1 MSGPFAKLFG
11 RPQLLVDGRELALAP
26 LQLAL
31 IGLVFGHEREGLGR
45 AEVATMLWQTGHEG
59 TLRRR
64 LSQLLYELTQAGGD
78 PALLRVGDTL
88 SRPPGSRSELDEV
101 DALFDA
107 GRFREAASIVTRG
120 FLDVLPTV
128 PTSEYQT
135 WLDGRRHALRRL
147 VRARASAQW
156 ALAEGQGRWGPR
168 ALSSAQAL
176 YLLDPANEAAMRNVM
191 WAQAL
196 CASPTEALATY
207 DAFFDAH
214 NERTTAPPSTETRTL
229 LQRVRSL
236 ARQKSGT
243 AGPVRRGPPEPRMY
257 GREAAVAKLRPLL
270 IDPEEDCLTT
280 VAIAGEAGLGKTR
293 LLNESLSAA
302 TLQGR
307 LVLHARLAELEK
319 DVALNALTEALSTR
333 EVAEVLA
340 RVEEPWRSVVLQF
353 LPEFAQ
359 VAGGPLEVPEIQRDS
374 VHRRLLESLRQ
385 VFLAIGERHSFV
397 LVLDDLHWIDDSSLA
412 ALEYVRRRWDEGAG
426 TIVVTY
432 RPEHVVD
439 GSKLDVFLRSEGV
452 RHLDLQPLDPPS
464 QKQLIAELGGEEL
477 SPSAADR
484 IVGLAR
490 GNPLFLIEL
499 TRQWVEAGAEPFSET
514 ATDLSV
520 PTSIR
525 RLFDRRLASLPRAAI
540 RVLEAISVWGRVATL
555 SDLEALAESDADT
568 IANALEDLDR
578 AGLVRW
584 TDQGTELWHELLRQS
599 VLGRISGA
607 RRQLLHRRAALRL
620 EKSLGEGVAGEIAL
634 HADRGKLEEY
644 SARFGRIAAAV
655 AEEAGALR
663 EAIAL
668 HDVVARNARDEDD
681 RIAARVQQAS
691 LECRI
696 WDWVSAIPRLES
708 ALSDLRSSG
717 KADEE
722 VELLLLSAKAQSGQ
736 PSSSLSSDFDC
747 ILERLREQSEWDA
760 LAMALDAAL
769 HYFEY
774 SGELPSR
781 LPRARVL
788 LRECLEHGTPAAR
801 ARASRLQV
809 LEAFLGSPEV
819 ADKAS
824 VESLVIA
831 ESSGLSGE
839 VLDAYANRIVLLI
852 CTGKLH
858 LDANKELIERSLSLS
873 KRRGDLTVRCALL
886 SNLGAYHVECG
897 HLEKGRSFLDECL
910 NVVPEG
916 RFHPDTL
923 RVFANVGELEL
934 EAGDYQAARVWF
946 ERCLSSLADGA
957 GAAITPLVGIGLCAL
972 EEGRLREATKI
983 VAGVES
989 KFERR
994 PFSHEISYYYKLR
1007 AEISLRKSDYRA
1019 AVSELRDAA
1028 DMAWNRRVTVWL
1040 RAQLWLCRLMRRLD
1054 DPHLSK
1060 EAMRGWSVAKDLQL
1074 DLRARQFQRLRADA
1088 NRAQV
1093 TA

>member
-270 IDPEEDCLTT
+270 IDPDEDCLTT

-464 QKQLIAELGGEEL
+464 QKQLIGELGGEEL

-607 RRQLLHRRAALRL
+607 RRQLLHRRAFNLLNSGIHLVSAGEMAIHCHLSGDRANAFKYSGTAAEDAERKGAISEAIRFLQITYDHAPDLCARAHASLRL
-620 EKSLGEGVAGEIAL
+620 ATCETLLGL
-634 HADRGKLEEY
+634 LDRAE
-644 SARFGRIAAAV
+644 RRI
-655 AEEAGALR
+655 
-663 EAIAL
+663 
-668 HDVVARNARDEDD
+668 
-681 RIAARVQQAS
+681 
-691 LECRI
+691 
-696 WDWVSAIPRLES
+696 
-708 ALSDLRSSG
+708 
-717 KADEE
+717 
-722 VELLLLSAKAQSGQ
+722 VELST
-736 PSSSLSSDFDC
+736 
-747 ILERLREQSEWDA
+747 E
-760 LAMALDAAL
+760 
-769 HYFEY
+769 
-774 SGELPSR
+774 
-781 LPRARVL
+781 
-788 LRECLEHGTPAAR
+788 
-801 ARASRLQV
+801 
-809 LEAFLGSPEV
+809 
-819 ADKAS
+819 
-824 VESLVIA
+824 
-831 ESSGLSGE
+831 
-839 VLDAYANRIVLLI
+839 
-852 CTGKLH
+852 
-858 LDANKELIERSLSLS
+858 
-873 KRRGDLTVRCALL
+873 
-886 SNLGAYHVECG
+886 
-897 HLEKGRSFLDECL
+897 
-910 NVVPEG
+910 
-916 RFHPDTL
+916 
-923 RVFANVGELEL
+923 
-934 EAGDYQAARVWF
+934 
-946 ERCLSSLADGA
+946 
-957 GAAITPLVGIGLCAL
+957 
-972 EEGRLREATKI
+972 
-983 VAGVES
+983 
-989 KFERR
+989 
-994 PFSHEISYYYKLR
+994 
-1007 AEISLRKSDYRA
+1007 
-1019 AVSELRDAA
+1019 
-1028 DMAWNRRVTVWL
+1028 
-1040 RAQLWLCRLMRRLD
+1040 LD
-1054 DPHLSK
+1054 DPHLVR
-1060 EAMRGWSVAKDLQL
+1060 EAGLLLCEIRSIAGKHEALAIASALEALRESAERTHDAGFVLRVLEQELQHADRNDRLHIEAPRALGALERCLGEDLEERLAIAGRVAVLHAFYGDPARAEEITQMVVTEAKTPSERRSAVVSRMSHLAIQGRLGTAEGERVLSEALSLTSGVAQVGARFVVRNNEATYFIAAHDFERAEASLRACDELLSAPQNAREDSRVANNWGDLLLSRRDFGAARSAFSRALQSPANQAGRRVSLVGLGLCDLEAGRLASARSALAKVKRATAELRSPSFDLAMMAHLDARVTFLATSPNAGIERLESYLALAEGRLPLLWLQL
-1074 DLRARQFQRLRADA
+1074 GVLHLHLLAKMGVARSDLAEEYIGLATSLNLDRLSRIFA
-1088 NRAQV
+1088 NYRNRV
-1093 TA
+1093 GRIKH